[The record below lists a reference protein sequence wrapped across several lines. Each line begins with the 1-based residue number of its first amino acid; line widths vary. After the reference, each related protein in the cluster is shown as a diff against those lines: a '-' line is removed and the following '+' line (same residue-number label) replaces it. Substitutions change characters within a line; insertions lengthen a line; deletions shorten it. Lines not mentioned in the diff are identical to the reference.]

1 MDEDLYCKVYV
12 DSSNESSDF
21 LAFIAKVVKG
31 NISLRTVENDLLEIT
46 VFKNEDYEKDK
57 TTDVDGFVFFPYYL
71 EIEPVDESSV
81 SSEEYKSLIGDLLEA
96 LWAKGADA
104 VAACD
109 FEDKPPK
116 KLTLQLL
123 SLLFQDIT
131 KTRTLPNG
139 IIKCNVSVW

>member
-96 LWAKGADA
+96 LWDKGADA

-109 FEDKPPK
+109 FEDKLPK
-116 KLTLQLL
+116 KLA
-123 SLLFQDIT
+123 
-131 KTRTLPNG
+131 
-139 IIKCNVSVW
+139 